1 VYVKLGLVLFALEVR
16 SPSTGR
22 VRIAVNPSGFVIPD
36 PHLYHVHGY
45 VIAENAEDAQ
55 RVARVNIL
63 AMRSIEVRVPGG
75 GGGAYP
81 VPGCAGSAVQQVL
94 CHAGTE
100 RNTRTRVHSRST
112 HCVVIDVSSNTSPET
127 HTRSHM
133 QYASDGE
140 LEPW

>member
-75 GGGAYP
+75 GGGLTQCRVVGEVLCSKCCVMP
-81 VPGCAGSAVQQVL
+81 VPK
-94 CHAGTE
+94 E
-100 RNTRTRVHSRST
+100 TRAHVYT
-112 HCVVIDVSSNTSPET
+112 HEAHIVWSLTCPAIRLPK
-127 HTRSHM
+127 HTRAHTCSM
-133 QYASDGE
+133 PVMGS
-140 LEPW
+140 